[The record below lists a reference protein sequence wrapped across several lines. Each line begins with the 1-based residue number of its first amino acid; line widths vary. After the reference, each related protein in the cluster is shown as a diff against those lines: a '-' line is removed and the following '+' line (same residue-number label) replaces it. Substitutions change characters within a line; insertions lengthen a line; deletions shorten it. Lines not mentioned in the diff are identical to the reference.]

1 MLATA
6 ALAAALLLVA
16 AYADG
21 SSISLIA
28 GILGLAACGS
38 SAAYALDEFAVAV
51 ADASPT
57 SRTRRLAWRMLT
69 VVTPALVAS
78 VGLLALDH
86 LAPAMHW
93 LRLAPFAAGALAIG
107 VCLAAALRR
116 RGWSTPGDLA
126 GMLAFSTIVI
136 TVVLDP
142 LHRWVAIAPLGD
154 TAHPGRS
161 TLLWVVVIATC
172 LAMTFICARDPGRP
186 RAHRHSRRC

>member
-16 AYADG
+16 VYTEG
-21 SSISLIA
+21 SSISMVA
-28 GILGLAACGS
+28 GIFGLAACGS

-78 VGLLALDH
+78 VGLLALDR
-86 LAPAMHW
+86 ANPSMHW
-93 LRLAPFAAGALAIG
+93 LRLAPFAAGALALG

-136 TVVLDP
+136 TVVVDP
-142 LHRWVAIAPLGD
+142 LHRWVAIAPLGNA
-154 TAHPGRS
+154 AHPDRS
-161 TLLWVVVIATC
+161 ILLWVVAAAAC
-172 LAMTFICARDPGRP
+172 LAITFICARDPGRQA
-186 RAHRHSRRC
+186 AHRQSQRR